1 MDLFQAYQRG
11 YITDQRYTAI
21 TTKDRT
27 TMPDRRPVVNVP
39 TAERHPLWRAAIED
53 GWIGMY
59 NDQVQYEE
67 ERQYFLR
74 EVVTDAIQKETAAAG
89 VGLASIHPV
98 SVRTMM
104 ETPPPPL
111 DFVVGSFLAGTVGI
125 LTAPGA
131 TGKSFFVME
140 LAIDIATGADILGLR
155 PKIGGVTYLVLEDA
169 MPVLEHRVHDIGQY
183 VAQEYRDRLDNL
195 QVLAGVGTR
204 VDVEAEAD
212 WFIEHC
218 AGQRLIIVDTL
229 SRAHSYE
236 ENSNT
241 EMSRLLVTLDRIAVK
256 SGAAVLLLH
265 HVAKHADGA
274 DQHAARGAS
283 AITDN
288 ARWAGFVETLG
299 EKQVGRYRSE
309 GQPIDPAKAWQY
321 LRFNESKVNHG
332 PSRGDHWYKREA
344 DTGVL
349 LPVDMERIPIEKR
362 VNKRAWLKK
371 RLVIKTPAD
380 DTVITGKWGVEF

>member
-1 MDLFQAYQRG
+1 MVHNSSNSNPF
-11 YITDQRYTAI
+11 
-21 TTKDRT
+21 RT
-27 TMPDRRPVVNVP
+27 GSGSKP
-39 TAERHPLWRAAIED
+39 TP
-53 GWIGMY
+53 
-59 NDQVQYEE
+59 
-67 ERQYFLR
+67 
-74 EVVTDAIQKETAAAG
+74 AG
-89 VGLASIHPV
+89 AGLASIHPV
-98 SVRTMM
+98 SVRAMM
-104 ETPPPPL
+104 ETSPPPL
-111 DFVVGSFLAGTVGI
+111 NFVIGSFLAGTVGI

-169 MPVLEHRVHDIGQY
+169 MPVLEHRVHDIGKH
-183 VAQEYRDRLDNL
+183 VAQEYRDRLDDNL
-195 QVLAGVGTR
+195 QLLSGVGTH
-204 VDVEAEAD
+204 VDVETEAD

-265 HVAKHADGA
+265 HVAKNADGA

-288 ARWAGFVETLG
+288 ARWAGFVEKLG
-299 EKQVGRYRSE
+299 EKQAERYRNE
-309 GQPIDPAKAWQY
+309 GQPIGPANAWQY
-321 LRFNESKVNHG
+321 LRFNESKINHG
-332 PSRGDHWYKREA
+332 PSRGDQWYKRDA
-344 DTGVL
+344 YTGVL
-349 LPVDMERIPIEKR
+349 LPVDLERMPTER
-362 VNKRAWLKK
+362 EANKRGVFSGIGPRSSPPVLERRA
-371 RLVIKTPAD
+371 RGSQKTTSVHNTAARRAND
-380 DTVITGKWGVEF
+380 